1 MREVLA
7 DLRFALRLLRKS
19 PGFTTVA
26 VTILA
31 LGLGANTAI
40 FTLVNRVMLRPLP
53 YPRPDELMALSL
65 TASSPGM
72 HALAAA
78 DTLPFSYPKFR
89 TLVESQRSFSAIA
102 GFSDDEANLTGAG
115 DPERIRI
122 EFVTGRYFDVLEIRA
137 KAGRLLAVADDSAG
151 AAPTIVVSSDL
162 AGKLFGSSPASIGKL
177 VSLNGVAVTVAGVA
191 PGEFA
196 GAGGTARAWVPM
208 ALAPAMKYPE
218 VLSEPG
224 DHWFQAVGRR
234 RSGVSE
240 AAARQDILLAGKRVA
255 LAHPTPARFDDGSVW
270 GAAAIP
276 FADARRDPMLR
287 RSLSVLF
294 AAVGAVLLL
303 ASGNIAALV
312 LARGAARR
320 HEIAVRVA
328 LGASPG
334 RIRRQLLAESLLLA
348 ALGAAAGIGTA
359 ILATRALVAIAPPR
373 VFDTGISASELL
385 ELSRAAVDGRV
396 LAFTCLLALGA
407 GVLIGMVPAWRAA
420 RLDPGEALKSSGRTT
435 SGARG
440 GRSLLAGAEIAL
452 SLVLLLGGGLL
463 VRSLLSRY
471 RVPLGF
477 RAEGVATFSIT
488 PSGSTD
494 SPENARLHERLVRAI
509 TAIPGVESA
518 AIDVCSPLSA
528 GCNRTHV
535 KRVDGRP
542 LAPGKR
548 ETIGVHLVSTAYFR
562 TLDIPL
568 RRGRGFSAG
577 DRAGTPR
584 VAIVNETAARRIWPG
599 QDPVGRRIELGMG
612 DFKEGEQAEVVG
624 VVGDVHYGRV
634 EAAPIADAYL
644 PDSQVAFPD
653 AAIAVRTQ
661 GDPSAFRA
669 ALREAVRRVDP
680 NLPIS
685 EWRTL
690 RQRVSGALAAPRFA
704 AALLSGFA
712 LFAVLLAALGIY
724 GLLAQ
729 IASERTREIGIRIA
743 LGAKPS
749 DVFGMML
756 RGSALIAAGGVVAGL
771 VLFAPVSRAL
781 GALLFGIPPSDPATI
796 VSVVVFLVAVALVA
810 SLAPARRAARI
821 DPVEALRQP

>member
-1 MREVLA
+1 MRETFQ

-19 PGFTTVA
+19 PGFAAIAVA
-26 VTILA
+26 ILA

-53 YPRPDELMALSL
+53 YPRPGELMALSL
-65 TASSPGM
+65 TASGPGM
-72 HALAAA
+72 QALASG
-78 DTLPFSYPKFR
+78 DELPFSYPKFR
-89 TLVESQRSFSAIA
+89 TLVESARAFSAIA

-122 EFVTGRYFDVLEIRA
+122 EFVTGRYFDVLEIRPL
-137 KAGRLLAVADDSAG
+137 AGRFLAGADDAAG
-151 AAPTIVVSSDL
+151 AAPAIVVSSDL
-162 AGKLFGSSPASIGKL
+162 AGRYFGSPPAAVGKV

-191 PGEFA
+191 RFPFA

-208 ALAPAMKYPE
+208 ALAPAMKYPA

-224 DHWFQAVGRR
+224 NHWFQAVGRR
-234 RSGVSE
+234 RPGVSG
-240 AAARQDILLAGKRVA
+240 AAARRDVALAGRRVA
-255 LAHPTPARFDDGSVW
+255 LAYPTPARFDDGSVW
-270 GAAAIP
+270 GASAVP
-276 FADARRDPMLR
+276 FADARRDPLLR
-287 RSLSVLF
+287 RSLSVLL
-294 AAVGAVLLL
+294 AAVGALLL
-303 ASGNIAALV
+303 LVAGNLAALV

-348 ALGAAAGIGTA
+348 GLGAAAGIATA
-359 ILATRALVAIAPPR
+359 IAATRALVAIAPPR
-373 VFDTGISASELL
+373 VFDTGVSASELL
-385 ELSRAAVDGRV
+385 ELSHAAVDGRV
-396 LAFTCLLALGA
+396 LAFTILLALAA
-407 GVLIGMVPAWRAA
+407 GVLIGIVPAWRSA
-420 RLDPGEALKSSGRTT
+420 RLDPGEALKTAGRTT
-435 SGARG
+435 AGARR
-440 GRSLLAGAEIAL
+440 GRSILAGAEIAL

-477 RAEGVATFSIT
+477 RSEGVATFSIT
-488 PSGSTD
+488 PSSSGTA
-494 SPENARLHERLVRAI
+494 PENSLLHDRLVRAI
-509 TAIPGVESA
+509 AAVPGVESA

-542 LAPGKR
+542 AAPGHR
-548 ETIGVHLVSTAYFR
+548 ETIGVHLVTAGYFR
-562 TLDIPL
+562 TLGIPM

-577 DRAGTPR
+577 DRAGAPR
-584 VAIVNETAARRIWPG
+584 VAVVNETAARLLWPG
-599 QDPVGRRIELGMG
+599 QDPLGRRMELGMG

-644 PDSQVAFPD
+644 PDAQIAFPD
-653 AAIAVRTQ
+653 AAIAVRTR
-661 GDPSAFRA
+661 GDPSDFRA
-669 ALREAVRRVDP
+669 AVREAVRRVDP
-680 NLPIS
+680 NLPIA

-690 RQRVSGALAAPRFA
+690 RERVSGALAAPRFA
-704 AALLSGFA
+704 AALMSGFA

-729 IASERTREIGIRIA
+729 VAAERTPEIGIRIA
-743 LGAKPS
+743 LGAKAS
-749 DVFGMML
+749 DIFGMML
-756 RGSALIAAGGVVAGL
+756 RWSALIAAGGISAGL

-796 VSVVVFLVAVALVA
+796 GGVVVFLGAVALAA
-810 SLAPARRAARI
+810 SLVPARRAART
-821 DPVEALRQP
+821 DPLEALRQS